1 MTTVRLPAQLREYA
15 EGHATIDVEPD
26 GGPLTV
32 GAVLDFLESRYPL
45 VGRRIRDEQGG
56 IRRHVHVYVGED
68 RVRSLGDAIAEGAVV
83 TILPA
88 VSGG

>member
-1 MTTVRLPAQLREYA
+1 VTTVRLPAQLREYA
-15 EGHATIDVEPD
+15 GGLATIDVD
-26 GGPLTV
+26 GATTV
-32 GAVLDFLESRYPL
+32 GALLDDVEARYPL
-45 VGRRIRDEQGG
+45 VGRRIRDEQGA

-68 RVRSLGDAIAEGAVV
+68 RARSLTDAIVDGVDV